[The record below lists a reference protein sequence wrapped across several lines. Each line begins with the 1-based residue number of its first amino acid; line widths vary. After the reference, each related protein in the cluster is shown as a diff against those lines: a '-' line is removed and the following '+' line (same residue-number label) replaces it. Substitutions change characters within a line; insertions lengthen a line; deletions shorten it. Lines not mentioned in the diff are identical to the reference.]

1 MSANDSSTTERRAR
15 FEAAALPHLKAAY
28 NMALRLTR
36 QTEDARD
43 VVQETYLRAY
53 RTFDNFR
60 LGTNCKAWLFT
71 ILYSIFV
78 NRYRKEQR
86 EPATLS
92 VDELEEKFHRSLAAP
107 ERTESGATGRPPEW
121 TDRMVEVAFDE
132 LPESFREVVLLVDV
146 EELTYDEAAAALG
159 CPIGTVRSRLS
170 RARKAL
176 HVALEQYARRAGYLK
191 GAPEQK

>member
-1 MSANDSSTTERRAR
+1 MSATSPESEKRAR
-15 FEAAALPHLKAAY
+15 FETTALPFIKSVF

-36 QTEDARD
+36 RTEDAKD
-43 VVQETYLRAY
+43 LVQETYLRAY

-60 LGTNCKAWLFT
+60 PGTNCKAWLFT

-78 NRYRKEQR
+78 NRYHR
-86 EPATLS
+86 ERRAPDTVS
-92 VDELEEKFHRSLAAP
+92 VEELEQKFHRSLAAP
-107 ERTESGATGRPPEW
+107 ATPESGAPGRPPEW
-121 TDRMVEVAFDE
+121 TDREVEVAFDE

-159 CPIGTVRSRLS
+159 CPVGTIRSRLS

-176 HVALEQYARRAGYLK
+176 FVALEEYARKTGYLK
-191 GAPEQK
+191 EASEKK

>member
-1 MSANDSSTTERRAR
+1 MSTNDSSTTERRAR
-15 FEAAALPHLKAAY
+15 FEATALPYLQAAY

-60 LGTNCKAWLFT
+60 PGTNCKAWLFT

-107 ERTESGATGRPPEW
+107 ERTESGAIGRPPEW
-121 TDRMVEVAFDE
+121 TDREVELAFDE

-176 HVALEQYARRAGYLK
+176 YVALEEYARKAGYVK
-191 GAPEQK
+191 EASEKT

>member
-1 MSANDSSTTERRAR
+1 MEKRAR

-60 LGTNCKAWLFT
+60 PGTNCKAWLFT

-78 NRYRKEQR
+78 NRYRKEKR

-92 VDELEEKFHRSLAAP
+92 VDELEEKFHRSLVAP
-107 ERTESGATGRPPEW
+107 ERTEPGATGRPPEW
-121 TDRMVEVAFDE
+121 TDREVELAFDE
-132 LPESFREVVLLVDV
+132 LPETFREVVLLVDV

-159 CPIGTVRSRLS
+159 CPIGTIRSRLS

-176 HVALEQYARRAGYLK
+176 YVALEQYARRTGYLK
-191 GAPEQK
+191 GASEQK